1 VGQLLKAG
9 LEKIGAGLLYGIGFG
24 VSAGL
29 IMNFI
34 VDGMTPSFDPIP
46 FDKVSIT
53 GHEEVERDG
62 DVFFLGTLENH
73 ASEPV
78 RIVKIQVDL
87 FDKHGKLVEIC
98 DDHIRGPL
106 KPEESV
112 NFKVSCGSKG
122 KPVVEHDSY
131 KIHPVGLL

>member
-9 LEKIGAGLLYGIGFG
+9 LKKVGAGLLYGVGFG

-29 IMNFI
+29 IMKFI
-34 VDGMTPSFDPIP
+34 FDWMTPSFDPTRI
-46 FDKVSIT
+46 DQVSVT
-53 GHEEVERDG
+53 GHEEVKRDG
-62 DVFFLGTLENH
+62 EVFFLGTLENH
-73 ASEPV
+73 NSGPV

-87 FDKHGKLVEIC
+87 FDKQGRLVDIC
-98 DDHIRGPL
+98 EEHVRGPL
-106 KPEESV
+106 KPAESA

>member
-1 VGQLLKAG
+1 
-9 LEKIGAGLLYGIGFG
+9 AGLLYGVGFG

-34 VDGMTPSFDPIP
+34 VDRMTPSFDPTPI
-46 FDKVSIT
+46 DKVSIT
-53 GHEEVERDG
+53 GHEEVKRAGE
-62 DVFFLGTLENH
+62 VFFLGTLENH
-73 ASEPV
+73 ASDPV

-87 FDKHGKLVEIC
+87 FDKQGKLVEIC
-98 DDHIRGPL
+98 DEHVRGFL
-106 KPEESV
+106 KSTESV
-112 NFKVSCGSKG
+112 NFKVSCGSTG